1 MSHKY
6 HNIIPIHTQNLMAWI
21 LHLLESIKHIF
32 TWAIPNKTFPLYW
45 CLVAVWLVT
54 VMVPGRWLILALG
67 LFEFLSKFLPPAEG
81 NSFSVR
87 ASNLLASLPNDDDLE
102 QIYREDRRACVEQR
116 GIQRYHALHSAT
128 LHQLLQCTWSGPIL
142 LRADAASSANPTNYN
157 GTTGTAGKSGSV
169 FDNLTIEGLF
179 GWTVSTDVS
188 GLGLG
193 LSNPNTS
200 STSLQIGGVMS
211 DKSLSSLAPLLT
223 GGLGLGPEWRE
234 AFLVVQGRRLAWWAQ
249 EGDVDAGRACLGQL
263 LLYGH
268 AGTTQASPVVVR

>member
-1 MSHKY
+1 
-6 HNIIPIHTQNLMAWI
+6 MAWI
-21 LHLLESIKHIF
+21 LHLIESIKHIF
-32 TWAIPNKTFPLYW
+32 TWAIPSKTFPLYL

-54 VMVPGRWLILALG
+54 VMVPGRWLILVLG

-102 QIYREDRRACVEQR
+102 RIYREDRRACVEQR

-128 LHQLLQCTWSGPIL
+128 LQQLLQCTWSGPIL
-142 LRADAASSANPTNYN
+142 LRADAASSANPANYN
-157 GTTGTAGKSGSV
+157 SITGAAGKSGSV

-179 GWTVSTDVS
+179 GWTVSSDVH
-188 GLGLG
+188 GRGLG
-193 LSNPNTS
+193 LSNPTTS
-200 STSLQIGGVMS
+200 PASLHTGGAMS

-249 EGDVDAGRACLGQL
+249 EGDIDAGRACQGQL